1 MPNGTINCA
10 KLNTGGSVT
19 ATNGYFLPP
28 HQVFPL
34 PSAIGPN
41 GIWLWNSNGI
51 LYAIH
56 ASDTGDTYT
65 KTNLVS
71 Q

>member
-1 MPNGTINCA
+1 LSTA
-10 KLNTGGSVT
+10 GGVT
-19 ATNGYFLPP
+19 ATNGYFVPP

-34 PSAIGPN
+34 PSAIGAN
-41 GIWLWNSNGI
+41 GIWLWNSNGL

-56 ASDTGDTYT
+56 ANETGDAYA